1 MRAIAIALRMLAR
14 EWRSGELG
22 VLILAITVA
31 VGALT
36 GVGFLVDRIGIAVD
50 NQAGEV
56 LAADLVLESA
66 QPVDDKAILEAQR
79 RKLQYARKTGLLSV
93 VFNGDVSQL
102 SALRA
107 VSTGYPLRGKVMV
120 SNEPFGAP
128 TVASGIPG
136 RGEVWPES
144 RLAAAIGATIGS
156 ELSIGA
162 GKFRVSRILISRPDQ
177 GATFVELAPSLL
189 MNHEDIAGTQLIQ
202 PGSRLRHSQLFAG
215 PRADIKEF
223 GEWLKTNKK

>member
-56 LAADLVLESA
+56 LAADLVLESGR
-66 QPVDDKAILEAQR
+66 PIDDRAAEEAQKR
-79 RKLQYARKTGLLSV
+79 GLQMARKTGLLSV
-93 VFNGDVSQL
+93 VFNGDASQL

-107 VSTGYPLRGKVMV
+107 VSAGYPLRGKVQL
-120 SNEPFGAP
+120 SDEPFGAP
-128 TVASGIPG
+128 TEATDIP
-136 RGEVWPES
+136 RAGEVWPES
-144 RLAAAIGATIGS
+144 RLAAALGVSIGS
-156 ELSIGA
+156 EVAIGA
-162 GKFRVSRILISRPDQ
+162 
-177 GATFVELAPSLL
+177 A
-189 MNHEDIAGTQLIQ
+189 
-202 PGSRLRHSQLFAG
+202 
-215 PRADIKEF
+215 
-223 GEWLKTNKK
+223 